1 MFTETPTAPSHHPSL
16 FLSLPLSFSSLLS
29 PWRRKRCAETWANP
43 ASCKT
48 PNSRQNWM
56 LGLGVCAFTSECV
69 CVRHSMRVHKC
80 VNNCICLHV
89 FVCLSEHVC
98 VSMST
103 QVCTQLCACAS
114 VNQSVCVCACVFTLG
129 KGLQHEMAECQW
141 SSTLF
146 AREMENE
153 CVTEREAGGK
163 GGGWFRVKYKL
174 MHFFAHW
181 WYYLLL
187 HVCFT

>member
-98 VSMST
+98 VNEY
-103 QVCTQLCACAS
+103 AS
-114 VNQSVCVCACVFTLG
+114 VYSTLCVCERQSVCLCVCVCVHFGEGSTTWDG
-129 KGLQHEMAECQW
+129 RMPVIQHPFC
-141 SSTLF
+141 
-146 AREMENE
+146 
-153 CVTEREAGGK
+153 ERDGEWVCYWERGRGE
-163 GGGWFRVKYKL
+163 GGGGV
-174 MHFFAHW
+174 
-181 WYYLLL
+181 
-187 HVCFT
+187 VQS